1 MNRPK
6 KEKTPWPTKDAMVQI
21 YDKHLWGGNAYE
33 FYSGEGSH
41 DLKIVEPYIQAV
53 QNFLSEFD
61 QAITICDLGCGDFNI
76 GRQLMG
82 YAENYIGVDI
92 VPRLIEHNKSCFK
105 EDHLEFLCLD
115 IAKDDLPD
123 GDCVVLRQVLQHL
136 SNREI
141 QAVTQK
147 LSKYKYLI
155 ITEHL
160 PNGIFVPNVDIIS
173 GQGIRLKK
181 QSGVDLMK
189 APFDLKFSETKVL
202 CSVDL
207 ENNKGSIVTT
217 LFQS

>member
-1 MNRPK
+1 MNKPK

-61 QAITICDLGCGDFNI
+61 RAITICDLGCGDFNI

-92 VPRLIEHNKSCFK
+92 VPRLIEHNKSRFK

-160 PNGIFVPNVDIIS
+160 PNGIFVPNLDIIS

-217 LFQS
+217 LFLS